1 MDGFIV
7 IVGGFLQLYIMINL
21 PIWIGVV
28 EKPRVVPR
36 GYKGIKTEKKGGKTR
51 GKYYMNEIPKG
62 MSEDTLI
69 MNDVINF
76 EEAFK

>member
-1 MDGFIV
+1 MEFLVECVIAIV
-7 IVGGFLQLYIMINL
+7 QIYLLIGGGDKLFNSEPFFNL
-21 PIWIGVV
+21 PQWRREYV
-28 EKPRVVPR
+28 KH
-36 GYKGIKTEKKGGKTR
+36 KKGGKTR

-62 MSEDTLI
+62 MSEDSLI